1 MENSPFQ
8 HSSEQ
13 FTSKCREIC
22 KKNTRVNILAAF
34 LRAQIHV
41 DIFKLHLGGGGGG
54 GWKGVLSG
62 CSHEWRHSMM
72 VVASM
77 KYPPHRT
84 HIRWGLSSV
93 IFILVVR
100 CMMSKRNNNPAW
112 GQIKKREQVKTMR
125 AWQAQ
130 RHRGLQVSFTAQV
143 RPFGESSC
151 LFDCVK
157 AT

>member
-54 GWKGVLSG
+54 GKEF
-62 CSHEWRHSMM
+62 CR
-72 VVASM
+72 VAHMSED
-77 KYPPHRT
+77 
-84 HIRWGLSSV
+84 IR
-93 IFILVVR
+93 
-100 CMMSKRNNNPAW
+100 
-112 GQIKKREQVKTMR
+112 
-125 AWQAQ
+125 
-130 RHRGLQVSFTAQV
+130 
-143 RPFGESSC
+143 
-151 LFDCVK
+151 
-157 AT
+157 